1 MKNVRDRFVLSDF
14 FGRRNVSHL
23 SNAFCFFLLIVN
35 FYFVVSAASCRM
47 SASRS
52 SFTGML
58 DEIDALI
65 EQGQDGDA
73 VSELK
78 KAEKY
83 VYDSWSSIGIY
94 RRYIEMGETAFA
106 ERTLVRALKRNPKN
120 PEISAV
126 YAQFLMRA
134 GRGAEAV
141 KIAECLEGTR
151 FGSVYSEAYLR
162 QLAANN
168 GGNFLQYTDKR
179 FFSIFCDAYLG
190 SNDPYWLRNAALIR
204 LKDGDYDAA
213 YSVKPA
219 DCFETDDAFFW
230 SLVMFDSRR
239 FGEAAAYAEKAQT
252 LYPSAS
258 IRSRH
263 RVSPVE
269 IAAVLS
275 DSHIAL
281 SETEEAERARRTVI
295 AQMERNTGGMN
306 IADESV
312 RALLPALFVDSAL
325 YAEANGNDDEAS
337 RLLTDTVNTW
347 PDYAPAL
354 IAYADFARRTS
365 MPLPE
370 DMQEL
375 TLRDNGLATLKM
387 EAYDRRAKIPVS
399 DAEYRIDRSL
409 ERINNPVLYIARLNL
424 KYETDPTLT
433 AAEKISDVWNELER
447 SAVGANVYPDV
458 IFEFALNRLLA
469 YRRYDD
475 AFRLF
480 QKSIAAKYDFAP
492 TRDFWESCAS
502 CIRDMTIRE
511 AEYASWFAAYN
522 RLADT
527 AIRLYEYCVYES
539 GGIADGKTISS
550 LVSTPSCMNL
560 AMLYESLGSSVQA
573 LDLYAA
579 ASVRAADA
587 MQRAEIQYRMALIYS
602 AQGKTREALRS
613 AGYALALVPTHAR
626 AKLLRDRLTESDSF
640 K

>member
-1 MKNVRDRFVLSDF
+1 MKKKFVCFGVRDFCL
-14 FGRRNVSHL
+14 RRNSAHL
-23 SNAFCFFLLIVN
+23 PNAFCFFLLIVN
-35 FYFVVSAASCRM
+35 FYFVVCAASCRM

-58 DEIDALI
+58 DDIDALS
-65 EQGQDGDA
+65 EQGQDRDA
-73 VSELK
+73 LSELK

-83 VYDSWSSIGIY
+83 VYDSWSRIGIY
-94 RRYIEMGETAFA
+94 RRYFEMGETALA
-106 ERTLVRALKRNPKN
+106 EKTLVRGLKRNPKN
-120 PEISAV
+120 PEMSAV
-126 YAQFLMRA
+126 YAQFLMCS

-141 KIAECLEGTR
+141 KVAECLRGTR
-151 FGSVYSEAYLR
+151 FGSVYSEAYLHE
-162 QLAANN
+162 LAFEKGANASEY
-168 GGNFLQYTDKR
+168 FDKR
-179 FFSIFCDAYLG
+179 FFSVFCDAYAG
-190 SNDPYWLRNAALIR
+190 SNDAYWLRDAALIC
-204 LKDGDYDAA
+204 LKDGDYDTA
-213 YSVKPA
+213 YSIKPT
-219 DCFETDDAFFW
+219 DCFEPEDAFFW

-239 FGEAAAYAEKAQT
+239 FGEAAAYAEKARS
-252 LYPSAS
+252 LYPTSS

-281 SETEEAERARRTVI
+281 SETEEAERARRSVI
-295 AQMERNTGGMN
+295 AEMERNTGGMN
-306 IADESV
+306 IADENVSS
-312 RALLPALFVDSAL
+312 LLPSLFVDSAL

-337 RLLTDTVNTW
+337 RLLTDTVNAW

-365 MPLPE
+365 MPPSE
-370 DMQEL
+370 DLQEL

-409 ERINNPVLYIARLNL
+409 ERINNPVLYIARLHL
-424 KYETDPTLT
+424 KYETDFSLT
-433 AAEKISDVWNELER
+433 PDEKISDVWNELER
-447 SAVGANVYPDV
+447 SSVGANVYPDV

-480 QKSIAAKYDFAP
+480 RKSIAAKYGFDAS
-492 TRDFWESCAS
+492 RDFWESCAS
-502 CIRDMTIRE
+502 SVRDMTIRE
-511 AEYASWFAAYN
+511 AEYAAWFAAYG

-539 GGIADGKTISS
+539 GGGTDGKTISS

-560 AMLYESLGSSVQA
+560 AMIYESLGSNVQA
-573 LDLYAA
+573 IDLYAA
-579 ASVRAADA
+579 SSVRAADA

-626 AKLLRDRLTESDSF
+626 AKLLRDRLTEQSR
-640 K
+640 